1 MQEIQLSISAQIKA
15 QVKNATKEG
24 LPQQPATINQ
34 KDIKTKLD
42 VDLERITQE
51 SQKKTSE
58 DITDMDLEVEPRKRK
73 EDSATKATDK
83 TTVIAPT
90 YLSRQVKIQS

>member
-42 VDLERITQE
+42 VDHERITQE
-51 SQKKTSE
+51 SKKKNKRGHHRYGPRSRTS
-58 DITDMDLEVEPRKRK
+58 K
-73 EDSATKATDK
+73 ETGR
-83 TTVIAPT
+83 
-90 YLSRQVKIQS
+90 LSHQGHRQNNRNCANLLI